1 VTRERSHA
9 DELHVTV
16 TMNTEVFLVGCERV
30 QMELS
35 CGQGDALTGLVVLF
49 GKFFSASGST
59 SRSRTQLWSA
69 RPASESMVSSLLL
82 GKTLCSRVS
91 CTTSLDCACFRG
103 MPDTVVWPALVGR
116 RVVSSDRLRVC
127 VGEGVG
133 AHSLKPTTPR
143 SRLGGVGVSRK
154 SVKPPGKE
162 FETRGHKLRKLTR
175 LHRSVYTRQ
184 HTAAIARPGRANLHR
199 SP

>member
-1 VTRERSHA
+1 MTRERSHA
-9 DELHVTV
+9 DEPHVTV
-16 TMNTEVFLVGCERV
+16 TMNTEVFSVGCEWV

-69 RPASESMVSSLLL
+69 RPASESMVSSLRPWH
-82 GKTLCSRVS
+82 KTLCSRASRRTAKLGLCV
-91 CTTSLDCACFRG
+91 LQGCARYIS
-103 MPDTVVWPALVGR
+103 VARVGS

-133 AHSLKPTTPR
+133 AHSLKPTSARSREVGVLENLHEESRLKSCKTPR
-143 SRLGGVGVSRK
+143 I
-154 SVKPPGKE
+154 P
-162 FETRGHKLRKLTR
+162 
-175 LHRSVYTRQ
+175 
-184 HTAAIARPGRANLHR
+184 HT
-199 SP
+199 